1 MKQNQSI
8 VSRRV
13 LPTLLAS
20 SAMLAMAAAEAQP
33 ATQQQAQGI
42 EEIVVRGVARQFR
55 PEEQS
60 TATGLNMSLVETP
73 QAVTVITPEMLRTVN
88 AQNAYEATD
97 LVPGVQRSGYGFGFS
112 QIVMR
117 GVFSLSRR
125 VDSIRLDNLVTSIRG
140 DAVERT
146 EIVRGPATAIYG
158 VTGGFGGE
166 INSILK
172 KANPVRNIEFGAEV
186 GSYNT
191 HKVYGDVNTP
201 LTEDG
206 SVSMRVVGSYQEY
219 GLPLDIQGE
228 DFPNYEGMWLAS
240 LNWDMSVNS
249 SLTWTH
255 YQQHRNTDPWD
266 GGALVENAEGNL
278 ELPDID
284 PEIWY
289 FSHPD
294 YSNETTDVD
303 FSILEFDH
311 RFANGWR
318 ANSKLAWHKYES
330 ELGYYYPFGPFG
342 AYALGDDEIYIYSYD
357 VEREGEELTFS
368 QSLGGDYE
376 AFDRD
381 HQVFAAVEYRK
392 DLNPDRFQLLNSAF
406 QGYANMD
413 WYADDVYDGMPRFSD
428 GSVFVPVTQNRE
440 EHFGVR
446 QILLEEVEDLKVS
459 VQTLFNATD
468 RLQILAGLLYHDSE
482 TVTTIPRN
490 RGEDI
495 DPPERDVIDYSET
508 VGRIGFTYHLL
519 DNWRF
524 VNDGRIYYNYSQ
536 GFEPQTYTDEDGVT
550 VSAPQEMDQHEIGFK
565 TEMFDG
571 AVGTSLAIFDYEITN
586 ISVSSSFLGSFGGF
600 GSTVLEGSQ
609 RATGAEFEVVGEVLP
624 GWNVMANYTWMDAEI
639 RNPNNTRSTPPRT
652 TPKNSGAITSTYEWL
667 DGPLAGFRIGGT
679 LKVSGDYGFVEGTSN
694 VDRYGQPPSAG
705 AHERFDIHAS
715 YTPYSG
721 PLEGAEVYFNWMN
734 VFDEDI
740 MVAKQGS
747 PGYGIMF
754 LDQQRMTLGLRYQF

>member
-586 ISVSSSFLGSFGGF
+586 IPVSSSFLGSFGGF